1 MTEASS
7 SRECCTT
14 SNPKA
19 SLYHLARTVHQQTRL
34 PKRGSNESTKSRCTL
49 VTVYMAVA
57 SVIHAYETLI
67 SRGLRALR
75 CSHDAVYGVFRK
87 YEAEYESRKLCRFPS
102 IFIGFHRL
110 KRLRF
115 GDENEN
121 ENESGRRKEGRDE
134 RSERNRVERDLLA
147 RNNYSTIKE
156 DPFYRN
162 TQYTVVTQRR
172 CARLSCPL
180 LSEKVGQDFHTG
192 QTRRRLALV
201 PGGIGYEIARGGE
214 GPVSSPVFFRPVPLC
229 KL

>member
-1 MTEASS
+1 
-7 SRECCTT
+7 
-14 SNPKA
+14 
-19 SLYHLARTVHQQTRL
+19 
-34 PKRGSNESTKSRCTL
+34 
-49 VTVYMAVA
+49 MAVA

-87 YEAEYESRKLCRFPS
+87 YETEVGIRIAKVMPVS
-102 IFIGFHRL
+102 IGFHRL

-121 ENESGRRKEGRDE
+121 ESRGEKKRGATRGVRESR
-134 RSERNRVERDLLA
+134 ERDLLA

-201 PGGIGYEIARGGE
+201 PGGNRVRDRKRGGGARLFPRLLSTGSPMQTLKKQLAGRHAAKPRYRIRFTLRVKSRDRKGFLERGGTE
-214 GPVSSPVFFRPVPLC
+214 GRVVDL
-229 KL
+229 

>member
-34 PKRGSNESTKSRCTL
+34 PKRGSNGSTKSRCTL

-201 PGGIGYEIARGGE
+201 GGGIARGE

>member
-87 YEAEYESRKLCRFPS
+87 YEAEGIGIRIAKVMPVS
-102 IFIGFHRL
+102 IGFHRL

-121 ENESGRRKEGRDE
+121 ESRGEKKRGATRGVRESR
-134 RSERNRVERDLLA
+134 ERDLLA

-214 GPVSSPVFFRPVPLC
+214 GAVSSPVFFRPVPLC